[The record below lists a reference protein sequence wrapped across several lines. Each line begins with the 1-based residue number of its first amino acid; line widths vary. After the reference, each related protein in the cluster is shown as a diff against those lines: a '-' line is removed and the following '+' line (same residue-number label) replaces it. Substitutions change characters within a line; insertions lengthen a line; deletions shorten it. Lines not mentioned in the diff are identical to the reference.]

1 MGKNLF
7 EKTLNVDRTEINF
20 NKIKENKSNINHYYD
35 INNPFI
41 QENKSNINHY
51 DIITENSENQKVKN
65 VNITLYENDILKM
78 KFITQMT
85 GAKLSSF
92 VRKCINEEYQKNI
105 NNKK

>member
-20 NKIKENKSNINHYYD
+20 NKIKENKLNQTLN

-41 QENKSNINHY
+41 QESKSNINHY
-51 DIITENSENQKVKN
+51 DVITENSENQKVKN

>member
-20 NKIKENKSNINHYYD
+20 NKIKENKLNKTLN
-35 INNPFI
+35 INNPFL
-41 QENKSNINHY
+41 QESKSNINHY
-51 DIITENSENQKVKN
+51 DVITENPENQKVKN

-92 VRKCINEEYQKNI
+92 VRKCINEEYQKSV

>member
-20 NKIKENKSNINHYYD
+20 NKIKENKLNQTLN

-41 QENKSNINHY
+41 HESKSNINHY
-51 DIITENSENQKVKN
+51 DVITENSENQKVKN

-92 VRKCINEEYQKNI
+92 VRKCINQEYQKNI

>member
-20 NKIKENKSNINHYYD
+20 NKIKENKLNQTLS

-41 QENKSNINHY
+41 QESKSNINHY
-51 DIITENSENQKVKN
+51 DVINKNSENQKVKN

>member
-20 NKIKENKSNINHYYD
+20 NKIKENKLNQTSN

-41 QENKSNINHY
+41 QESKSNINHY
-51 DIITENSENQKVKN
+51 DFITENSENQKVKN

>member
-20 NKIKENKSNINHYYD
+20 NKIKENKLNQTSN

-41 QENKSNINHY
+41 QESKSNINHY
-51 DIITENSENQKVKN
+51 DVITENSENQKVKN

>member
-20 NKIKENKSNINHYYD
+20 NKIKENKLNQTLN

>member
-20 NKIKENKSNINHYYD
+20 NKIKENKLNQTLN

-41 QENKSNINHY
+41 QESKSHINHY
-51 DIITENSENQKVKN
+51 DVIIENSENQKVKN